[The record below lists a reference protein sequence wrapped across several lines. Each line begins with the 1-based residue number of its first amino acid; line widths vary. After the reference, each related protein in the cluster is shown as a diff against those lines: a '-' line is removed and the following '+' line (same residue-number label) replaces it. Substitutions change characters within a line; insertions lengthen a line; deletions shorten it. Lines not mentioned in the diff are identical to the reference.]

1 MFKGLGFVFLLG
13 VFFIVLGLGVFV
25 VSVVMIGFH
34 ESVLADE
41 SASQQEIWDSEGAL
55 IWWKD
60 FCLGVASPLALI
72 LIIIGLM
79 VEICDWKF
87 LSKRDW
93 KLSDFIK
100 IEIIEED
107 EEKETLE

>member
-1 MFKGLGFVFLLG
+1 MFKGFGFVFLLG
-13 VFFIVLGLGVFV
+13 ILFAVLGFSVFV
-25 VSVVMIGFH
+25 ASFGMISYH

-60 FCLGVASPLALI
+60 FYLGVGAPIAVA
-72 LIIIGLM
+72 LIIIGIIAII
-79 VEICDWKF
+79 VDWMMEEKG
-87 LSKRDW
+87 W

-107 EEKETLE
+107 EEDEDQE

>member
-13 VFFIVLGLGVFV
+13 VLFIVLGLGVFV
-25 VSVVMIGFH
+25 ASFVMINYH
-34 ESVLADE
+34 ESVLANE
-41 SASQQEIWDSEGAL
+41 GAGQQEIWDSEGAL

-60 FCLGVASPLALI
+60 FYLGIGAPIAVALI
-72 LIIIGLM
+72 ILGWIAVI
-79 VEICDWKF
+79 VDWIMTK
-87 LSKRDW
+87 KGW

-107 EEKETLE
+107 EEDEDQ